1 MFKINKINYIFEKT
15 ILNLTILN
23 RSTFFNLIKLNLNM
37 KNKTNL
43 TYSMTKYLINN
54 DVAIN
59 CHIK

>member
-1 MFKINKINYIFEKT
+1 MLKINKINYIFEKT

-23 RSTFFNLIKLNLNM
+23 RSTLFNLIKLNLNM

-54 DVAIN
+54 DVTIN